1 MLTEKNESKSLR
13 IGSVNEDGNE
23 VLSSH
28 ASYSDQ
34 SINISFDM
42 LDKSYCAAHKDEVQS
57 VITVFLARLNA
68 ALAESGLPIVV
79 TK

>member
-13 IGSVNEDGNE
+13 IGSVNEDGSE

-28 ASYSDQ
+28 ASYNDQ
-34 SINISFDM
+34 NINISFDM
-42 LDKSYCAAHKDEVQS
+42 LDKSYCAAHKDEVQNAM
-57 VITVFLARLNA
+57 TAFLARLNT
-68 ALAESGLPIVV
+68 ALAECGLPIVV

>member
-13 IGSVNEDGNE
+13 IGSVNEEGNE

-28 ASYSDQ
+28 ASYNEQ
-34 SINISFDM
+34 NINISFDM
-42 LDKSYCAAHKDEVQS
+42 LDKSYCAAHVEDVQNAMTAF
-57 VITVFLARLNA
+57 IARLNA
-68 ALAESGLPIVV
+68 ALAECGLPLVV